1 MNQDSFKRKLS
12 AILSADAVGYS
23 RLMGDDDE
31 ATVRTLT
38 LYRTAISDLVQ
49 QFRGRIVDNPG
60 DNILAEFTSVV
71 DAVNCSVEIQ
81 RELAERNAELPE
93 NRRMQF
99 RIGVN
104 LGDVIEED
112 GRIYGDGVNIA
123 ARVESLAEPE
133 GICLSG
139 RVYDQVAN
147 RLGLEY
153 ENLGKHQVKNISV
166 PIRVYRVLSYPGAA
180 ALRAVKSRKTIR
192 NNWRKSLFTAAT
204 AVLIVIAS
212 GLIWQFQFRELPIKP
227 ASEEGMK
234 FSLPE
239 KPSIAILS
247 FENMSNDPEQEYFC
261 DGLAEEIIT
270 ALSKISKLFVIAR
283 NSSFVYKG
291 KPVNIKQVAEDL
303 GVRYV
308 LEGSFRKAGEK
319 VRITAQLIDATKG
332 HHIWA
337 ERYEGEIEDI
347 FKFQDQITHKIV
359 VSLGIELVEGEQLRV
374 WSKRFKKNPKLALK
388 FYQALENYN
397 KHTREDMHKARR
409 IWKEMASE
417 LPENERSSV
426 YGCIGVSYLADVFA
440 GWSKSPKKSMETANE
455 FAQKALKLDKNTA
468 EAYGIISWIYLMQ
481 GDYEKAVAIGEKAIK
496 LCPNCAYMI
505 AYHGVL
511 MSYAC
516 RFEMSVSLL
525 EKAIRLNPLPP
536 LFYFAR
542 LGISYYH
549 VGRYEDAIK
558 ILKKVLQSDPQNFWA
573 NVGLTVAY
581 NLSGRESDARK
592 RAETLRRLY
601 PNFSLQHAKNTLPYK
616 DPDITERTINA
627 LRKAGIHEISSNM
640 PQS

>member
-1 MNQDSFKRKLS
+1 MNQESFKRKLS

-38 LYRTAISDLVQ
+38 AFRTAVSDLVQ

-93 NRRMQF
+93 NRRMLF

-180 ALRAVKSRKTIR
+180 AHRVVKARKNIRQSRRKTLI
-192 NNWRKSLFTAAT
+192 TAA
-204 AVLIVIAS
+204 AAIFIVIAA
-212 GLIWQFQFRELPIKP
+212 GLIWQFQFREPAIEP
-227 ASEEGMK
+227 ASEEDMK

-239 KPSIAILS
+239 KPSIAVLP
-247 FENMSNDPEQEYFC
+247 FENMSSDSEQEYFC
-261 DGLAEEIIT
+261 DGLAEEILT
-270 ALSKISKLFVIAR
+270 TLSKIPQLFVISR

-291 KPVNIKQVAEDL
+291 QPVKIKQVAEDL

-319 VRITAQLIDATKG
+319 VRITAQLIDATSG
-332 HHIWA
+332 HHVWA
-337 ERYEGEIEDI
+337 ERYEGELRDI
-347 FKFQDQITHKIV
+347 FAFQDQITYKIV
-359 VSLGIELVEGEQLRV
+359 SSLGVELIGGEEARRGSKNFINNPDILLKSYQARALWYKQTPESNHKLKKMLIELVR
-374 WSKRFKKNPKLALK
+374 
-388 FYQALENYN
+388 
-397 KHTREDMHKARR
+397 
-409 IWKEMASE
+409 E
-417 LPENERSSV
+417 LPESQCSNPYSLLAAN
-426 YGCIGVSYLADVFA
+426 YLEEAFN
-440 GWSKSPKKSMETANE
+440 GWSKSPKESMEKAYE
-455 FAQKALKLDKNTA
+455 FSKKALDLDKSNPI
-468 EAYGIISWIYLMQ
+468 AYSVMSWIYLVK
-481 GDYEKAVAIGEKAIK
+481 GDYDNAVKWGEKSVE
-496 LCPNCAYMI
+496 LCPNCAERI
-505 AYHGVL
+505 ALFGML
-511 MSYAC
+511 QTYAC
-516 RFEMSVSLL
+516 RFQEAIFLL

-536 LFYFAR
+536 HVHVAF
-542 LGISYYH
+542 LGISYSYA
-549 VGRYEDAIK
+549 GRHQDAIQTLQKALK
-558 ILKKVLQSDPQNFWA
+558 IYPRSLPGNLGLISAYVFSDQTA
-573 NVGLTVAY
+573 AAKERTKQL
-581 NLSGRESDARK
+581 L
-592 RAETLRRLY
+592 RLY
-601 PNFSLQHAKNTLPYK
+601 PKISLQYLKHTDHFKEKTVKERRLNAFREAGIPETPE
-616 DPDITERTINA
+616 DIT
-627 LRKAGIHEISSNM
+627 
-640 PQS
+640 QS